1 MEWNMNK
8 VRLILCLHNHQPVGN
23 FDHVFENNY
32 QNTYL
37 PFLDVYENFS
47 HLPLSLHYSGPL
59 WDWLLEHHPEFI
71 DRLKKLLEKGTVE
84 MLAGA
89 YYEPILAMIPEPD
102 RQGQIGM
109 MREFLKQTFGVDAQG
124 FWLSERVWEQGFTS
138 SLGDAGIKYT
148 IMDDTHFINAGIL
161 GDRLLGYYHTED
173 HGRLISVF
181 GTSERLRYIIPFH
194 EPEDVRQY
202 LAETAERNPGALLI
216 YGDDGE
222 KFGGWPGTHQRVYVE
237 KWLERFFE
245 MLQENSE
252 WIELMTP
259 MKALE
264 QLKPLGKIY
273 IPDSS
278 YREMMEWALPVDA
291 GHQYEHV
298 VNVLREQIIW
308 GEASVFIRGGF
319 WRNFKYKYPEANW
332 MYARMMEIS
341 SKMQKSKS
349 IAPEEAKNFL
359 YKAQCNCPYWHGV
372 FGGLYLNHLRFETYR
387 NLIRADYLLNESL
400 HTKVQVQ
407 GQGIQKGQASRLTP
421 STRDSAGLP
430 LQWEEH
436 DFDFDGICEI
446 ALQNHWHR
454 LYIQPHSGG
463 RIYEW
468 DYYPASTNLLDTL
481 SRREEAYHQKI
492 RETSALHGTE
502 GAQSIHDLSKLH
514 DLSIKDDLVY
524 DPYERKSFLDHFLI
538 GEISASSLRRN
549 ECTEIGNLPL
559 SEYGVNHHFRD
570 SSQIQKRKDSIRL
583 SMTHAGSV
591 EIDGVLI
598 PFTLRKTLEMK
609 RNSPAL
615 TCTYTIKNTGAEV
628 MRYNFGMEWNFALLA
643 GNADDRYYFYE
654 GQPRA
659 GILISE
665 LERENVQRFGL
676 VDEWQRIKITF
687 DYSEP
692 VTLYTF
698 PIETVSQ
705 SESAYEKVYQ
715 SSVIFPVIP
724 LNLKPGEEKRISFII
739 SIEQSR

>member
-1 MEWNMNK
+1 MNK
-8 VRLILCLHNHQPVGN
+8 VRLILCIHNHQPVGN

-32 QNTYL
+32 QKCYL

-47 HLPLSLHYSGPL
+47 HLPIGLHYSGSL
-59 WDWLLEHHPEFI
+59 LDWLLKHHPEFI
-71 DRLKKLLEKGTVE
+71 DRLKKLLEKGNVE
-84 MLAGA
+84 LLAGA
-89 YYEPILAMIPEPD
+89 YYEPILSMIAEPD

-109 MREFLKQTFGVDAQG
+109 MREFLKRRFGVDARG
-124 FWLSERVWEQGFTS
+124 FWLSERVWEQEFTS
-138 SLGDAGIKYT
+138 SLGDAGIQYT
-148 IMDDTHFINAGIL
+148 IMDDSHFINAGLL
-161 GDRLLGYYHTED
+161 GERLLGYYHTED

-202 LAETAERNPGALLI
+202 LKETAERNPGALLI

-222 KFGGWPGTHQRVYVE
+222 KFGGWPGTHQRVYVK

-245 MLQENSE
+245 MLEENSE

-298 VNVLREQIIW
+298 VNILKEQIIW

-341 SKMQKSKS
+341 RKMQKLKSK
-349 IAPEEAKNFL
+349 APEEAKNFL

-387 NLIRADYLLNESL
+387 NLIRADRLLNESP
-400 HTKVQVQ
+400 HTSGQ
-407 GQGIQKGQASRLTP
+407 GQALPKGQP
-421 STRDSAGLP
+421 YHSAGLP
-430 LQWEEH
+430 LQCEEH
-436 DFDFDGICEI
+436 DFDFDGTREI
-446 ALQNHWHR
+446 ALQNRWHR

-468 DYYPASTNLLDTL
+468 DYYPVSTNLLDTL

-492 RETSALHGTE
+492 REASSIQETE
-502 GAQSIHDLSKLH
+502 GAQSIHDLSKLY
-514 DLSIKDDLVY
+514 DLNIKDDLVF
-524 DPYERKSFLDHFLI
+524 DPYERKSFLDHFLT

-559 SEYGVNHHFRD
+559 SEY
-570 SSQIQKRKDSIRL
+570 SPQIQKRKDVIRL
-583 SMTHAGSV
+583 TLTHKGSV
-591 EIDGVLI
+591 EIDGALI
-598 PFTLRKTLEMK
+598 PFTLRKSLEMK

-615 TCTYTIKNTGAEV
+615 TCTYSIKNTGAEV
-628 MRYNFGMEWNFALLA
+628 MRCNFGMEWNFALLA
-643 GNADDRYYFYE
+643 GNSEDRYYFYE

-659 GILISE
+659 GVLISE

-676 VDEWQRIKITF
+676 ADEWQRIMITF

-724 LNLKPGEEKRISFII
+724 LNLKPGEEKRISFILYI
-739 SIEQSR
+739 KQTG